1 MSIRGTRL
9 FRKWLLTYLLL
20 TVISL
25 LFIFSIHR
33 VYDET
38 MREDISKLS
47 SLYIEQLATLFE
59 GEFRAID
66 RMIFSIGLDS
76 DVISIVNMIGEPS
89 VENRYMI
96 RNVVKDIQFFER
108 ANRLIGGI
116 DLYAS
121 NSRLLIGEAS
131 TYYEQWIDVY
141 SNRKFGI
148 SSEELDE
155 LMSKLYRQK
164 VTRLSQWHENEVL
177 FNNLV
182 YLQSLP
188 VQSLNPTGGFIV
200 TVNEDSLNELAEKE
214 LFPNGKILIYS
225 EEGEL
230 LYSNDQ
236 QLYNTE
242 LISNKMLNSGLN
254 HVEVKNQV
262 YIKDSLTTSYKNW
275 TFISLVPEEIYFDRI
290 NHTRNIIIF
299 IAGVFFIL
307 NLFMAYYFTNRMY
320 SPLRNIINSFSKE
333 EKFNEQSE
341 YEYIEQVINKNIE
354 EKKKM
359 RVDLKKQRQSLKN
372 IFLSKVLKGQ
382 IKDFTYL
389 EQQLEYFDVYIGE
402 EGFLVLLIQY
412 KSEDKVFDQL
422 LPSFIIS
429 NVFEEILSN
438 YVDCEMIEVDDM
450 VACLIHNDI
459 QGIPMDELKG
469 HLLAAIELLRTSFGM
484 DCVLG
489 FSQVYTYIDHIETA
503 YHESLEA
510 VNHCRSREKKELT
523 FYSEIEQTVNR
534 YEFSIDLEYQLIH
547 FIKNGDYAKS
557 IAIIQEVVKGN
568 QEKQI
573 SKLSYYQFLMFD
585 LMAAVLKATDHCNL
599 KQALDKK
606 DPMIELLKAR
616 SVSEM
621 LDQLSEITKAACEV
635 NAAIEQT
642 HNKSALKYQIDTY
655 IEANY
660 SNPDLNVSK
669 LGEVFNMTS
678 AYLSKLYKQET
689 GNTILYAI
697 NRVRIDA
704 SKQLLTETSMSI
716 HEVSE
721 KVGYLYSN
729 AFIRFFKN
737 QTGMTPGQYKSMHMS
752 NS

>member
-76 DVISIVNMIGEPS
+76 DVISIVNMSEEPT
-89 VENRYMI
+89 VDNRYMI

-131 TYYEQWIDVY
+131 TYYGQWIDVY

-148 SSEELDE
+148 SSDELDG
-155 LMSKLYRQK
+155 LMKNLYRQK
-164 VTRLSQWHENEVL
+164 VTRLNHWHENKVL

-230 LYSNDQ
+230 LYSNDR
-236 QLYNTE
+236 QLYTTE
-242 LISNKMLNSGLN
+242 LLSTEVLNSGLKQ
-254 HVEVKNQV
+254 VEVKNQV

-275 TFISLVPEEIYFDRI
+275 TYVSLVPEEIYYDRI
-290 NHTRNIIIF
+290 NNTRSIIIL
-299 IAGVFFIL
+299 ITGVFFIL

-320 SPLRNIINSFSKE
+320 SPLRNIINSFSKD

-382 IKDFTYL
+382 VKDFTYL
-389 EQQLEYFDVYIGE
+389 EQQLEYFDVYMGE

-412 KSEDKVFDQL
+412 KSEDKGFDLL

-469 HLLAAIELLRTSFGM
+469 HLLTAIELLRASFGM

-489 FSQVYTYIDHIETA
+489 FSPVYTYIDHIETA

-510 VNHCRSREKKELT
+510 VNHCRSREKKEIT

-585 LMAAVLKATDHCNL
+585 LMGAVLKATDNCNL
-599 KQALDKK
+599 KHALDKK

-621 LDQLSEITKAACEV
+621 LEQLSEITKAACEV
-635 NAAIEQT
+635 NASIEQMQS
-642 HNKSALKYQIDTY
+642 KSTLKYQIDAY

-716 HEVSE
+716 HDISE

-737 QTGMTPGQYKSMHMS
+737 QTGMTPGQYKNIHMS